1 MKFKKIEIIGII
13 LLIFGIIYII
23 KIKID
28 ESNNMDLMLET
39 NTNEIIASSNN
50 EEKTIIKVHI
60 DGQIKNRGVV
70 ELEEGSRLVDAIEKS
85 GGLTEEADTSNI
97 NLADI
102 LQDGEKVYIYSK
114 QEVEELKSIGKLN
127 EEIDNTTKKDN
138 KININTAT
146 QAELE
151 EITGIGP
158 SLAQKI
164 IEYRESNGKFKDIEA
179 LKNVSGIGDK
189 KFESMKSQITI

>member
-1 MKFKKIEIIGII
+1 MKFKKIEIISII

-127 EEIDNTTKKDN
+127 EEIDNTTKKDK

-164 IEYRESNGKFKDIEA
+164 IEYRESNGKFKDIEE

>member
-1 MKFKKIEIIGII
+1 MKFKKMEIIGII

-164 IEYRESNGKFKDIEA
+164 IEYRESNGKFKDIEE

>member
-1 MKFKKIEIIGII
+1 MKLKKIEIIGII
-13 LLIFGIIYII
+13 LLILGIIYII
-23 KIKID
+23 KIKVD
-28 ESNNMDLMLET
+28 ESDNMSLILET
-39 NTNEIIASSNN
+39 STNEVIANSNN
-50 EEKTIIKVHI
+50 EEKATIKVHI

-70 ELEEGSRLVDAIEKS
+70 ELEEGSRLVDAVEKS

-97 NLADI
+97 NLAYV

-114 QEVEELKSIGKLN
+114 QEIEELKINGNLN
-127 EEIDNTTKKDN
+127 EEISSMNKKDT

-146 QAELE
+146 QTELE

-158 SLAQKI
+158 SLAQRI
-164 IEYRESNGKFKDIEA
+164 IEYRESNGKFKNIEE

-189 KFESMKSQITI
+189 KFESMKSEITI

>member
-1 MKFKKIEIIGII
+1 MKSKKIEIIGII
-13 LLIFGIIYII
+13 LLILGIIYII
-23 KIKID
+23 KIKVD
-28 ESNNMDLMLET
+28 ESDNMSLILET
-39 NTNEIIASSNN
+39 STNEVIANSNN
-50 EEKTIIKVHI
+50 EEKATIKVHI

-70 ELEEGSRLVDAIEKS
+70 ELEEGSRLVDAVEKS

-97 NLADI
+97 NLAYV

-114 QEVEELKSIGKLN
+114 QEIEELKINGNLN
-127 EEIDNTTKKDN
+127 EEISSMNKKDT

-146 QAELE
+146 QTELE

-158 SLAQKI
+158 SLAQRI
-164 IEYRESNGKFKDIEA
+164 IEYRESNGKFKNIEE

-189 KFESMKSQITI
+189 KFESMKSEITI

>member
-1 MKFKKIEIIGII
+1 MKFKKMEIIGII

-151 EITGIGP
+151 EITGI
-158 SLAQKI
+158 
-164 IEYRESNGKFKDIEA
+164 
-179 LKNVSGIGDK
+179 
-189 KFESMKSQITI
+189 

>member
-127 EEIDNTTKKDN
+127 DEIDNTTKKDN

-164 IEYRESNGKFKDIEA
+164 IEYRESNGKFKDIEE

>member
-102 LQDGEKVYIYSK
+102 VQDGEKVYIYSK
-114 QEVEELKSIGKLN
+114 QKV
-127 EEIDNTTKKDN
+127 
-138 KININTAT
+138 
-146 QAELE
+146 
-151 EITGIGP
+151 
-158 SLAQKI
+158 
-164 IEYRESNGKFKDIEA
+164 
-179 LKNVSGIGDK
+179 
-189 KFESMKSQITI
+189 

>member
-1 MKFKKIEIIGII
+1 MKFKKIEIISII

-164 IEYRESNGKFKDIEA
+164 IEYRESNGKFKDIEE

>member
-114 QEVEELKSIGKLN
+114 QEVKELKSIGKLN

-164 IEYRESNGKFKDIEA
+164 IEYRESNGKFKDIEE

>member
-39 NTNEIIASSNN
+39 NTNEIIESSNN
-50 EEKTIIKVHI
+50 EEKTMIKVHI

-158 SLAQKI
+158 SLAKKI
-164 IEYRESNGKFKDIEA
+164 IEYRESNGKFKDIEE

>member
-1 MKFKKIEIIGII
+1 MKLKKIEIIGII

-50 EEKTIIKVHI
+50 EEKTMIKVHI

-164 IEYRESNGKFKDIEA
+164 IEYRESNGKFKDIEE

>member
-13 LLIFGIIYII
+13 LLIFGIIYTI

-164 IEYRESNGKFKDIEA
+164 IEYRESNGKFKDIEE

>member
-60 DGQIKNRGVV
+60 DGQIKNRGVL

-164 IEYRESNGKFKDIEA
+164 IEYRESNGKFKDIEE

>member
-70 ELEEGSRLVDAIEKS
+70 ELEEGSRLVEAIEKS

-164 IEYRESNGKFKDIEA
+164 IEYRESNGKFKDIEE

>member
-50 EEKTIIKVHI
+50 EEKTMIKVHI

-151 EITGIGP
+151 EITGIGS

-164 IEYRESNGKFKDIEA
+164 IEYRESNGKFKDIEE

>member
-60 DGQIKNRGVV
+60 DGQIKNRGVL

-127 EEIDNTTKKDN
+127 EEIDNTTKKNN

-164 IEYRESNGKFKDIEA
+164 IEYRESNGKFKDIEE

>member
-164 IEYRESNGKFKDIEA
+164 IEYRESNGKFKDIEE

>member
-1 MKFKKIEIIGII
+1 MKSKKIEIIGII
-13 LLIFGIIYII
+13 LLILGIIYII
-23 KIKID
+23 KIKVD
-28 ESNNMDLMLET
+28 ESDNMSLILET
-39 NTNEIIASSNN
+39 STNEVIANSNN
-50 EEKTIIKVHI
+50 EEKATIKVHI

-70 ELEEGSRLVDAIEKS
+70 ELEEGSRLMDAVEKS

-97 NLADI
+97 NLAYV

-114 QEVEELKSIGKLN
+114 QEIEELKINGNLN
-127 EEIDNTTKKDN
+127 EEISSMNKKDT

-146 QAELE
+146 QTELE

-158 SLAQKI
+158 SLAQRI
-164 IEYRESNGKFKDIEA
+164 IEYRESNGKFKNIEE

-189 KFESMKSQITI
+189 KFESMKSEITI

>member
-50 EEKTIIKVHI
+50 EEKTMIKVHI

-164 IEYRESNGKFKDIEA
+164 IEYRESNGKFKDIEE

>member
-146 QAELE
+146 QTELE

-164 IEYRESNGKFKDIEA
+164 IEYRESNGKFKDIEE

>member
-39 NTNEIIASSNN
+39 NTNEIIESSNN

-164 IEYRESNGKFKDIEA
+164 IEYRESNGKFKDIEE

>member
-39 NTNEIIASSNN
+39 NTNEIIESSNN
-50 EEKTIIKVHI
+50 EEKTMIKVHI

-164 IEYRESNGKFKDIEA
+164 IEYRESNGKFKDIEE

>member
-164 IEYRESNGKFKDIEA
+164 IEYRESNGKFKDIEE
-179 LKNVSGIGDK
+179 LKNVYGIGDK

>member
-50 EEKTIIKVHI
+50 EEKTMIKVHI

-158 SLAQKI
+158 FLAQKI
-164 IEYRESNGKFKDIEA
+164 IEYRESNGKFKDIEE